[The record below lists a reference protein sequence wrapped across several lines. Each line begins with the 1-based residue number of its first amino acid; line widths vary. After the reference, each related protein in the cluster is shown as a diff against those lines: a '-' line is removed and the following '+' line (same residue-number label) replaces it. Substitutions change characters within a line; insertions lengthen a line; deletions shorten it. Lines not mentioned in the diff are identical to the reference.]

1 MAEVSVIS
9 PVMFNL
15 YKDCDLKFYYKYV
28 EQVPTPI
35 LDENFVEGKNIH
47 TLVAYYL
54 RNFQVEKYL
63 KKLSD
68 RELMYWNN
76 LKSSKFLNFE
86 IVAIEHSL
94 TMKIDDYW
102 IGGRIDAIVKNN
114 NDYYILD
121 YKTGGVNSDKT
132 YDFQTMVYLLL
143 CDEMFKEYKNNGS
156 LTFVYLDLKNNKEV
170 QIKFD
175 EKLKEEYLDRIKT
188 ACAGMEKVSLDGVK
202 HSVCTDK
209 NCPYSKL
216 CMVSKY

>member
-28 EQVPTPI
+28 EQVSTPI

-76 LKSSKFLNFE
+76 LKSSKFL
-86 IVAIEHSL
+86 
-94 TMKIDDYW
+94 
-102 IGGRIDAIVKNN
+102 
-114 NDYYILD
+114 
-121 YKTGGVNSDKT
+121 
-132 YDFQTMVYLLL
+132 
-143 CDEMFKEYKNNGS
+143 
-156 LTFVYLDLKNNKEV
+156 
-170 QIKFD
+170 
-175 EKLKEEYLDRIKT
+175 
-188 ACAGMEKVSLDGVK
+188 
-202 HSVCTDK
+202 
-209 NCPYSKL
+209 
-216 CMVSKY
+216 

>member
-1 MAEVSVIS
+1 MAEFSVIS
-9 PVMFNL
+9 PAMFNL

-28 EQVPTPI
+28 EQVSTPV

-47 TLVAYYL
+47 TLAAYYL
-54 RNFQVEKYL
+54 KKFPVEKYI
-63 KKLSD
+63 KKLSE
-68 RELMYWNN
+68 RELKYWNN
-76 LKSSKFLNFE
+76 LKSTKYFDYE

-94 TMKIDDYW
+94 TMKVENHW
-102 IGGRIDAIVKNN
+102 IGGRIDAVVKNK

-143 CDEMFKEYKNNGS
+143 CDELYKDYKDKGA

-175 EKLKEEYLDRIKT
+175 EKLKEEYLERIKI
-188 ACAGMEKVSLDGVK
+188 ACVGMEKVTKDGLK
-202 HSVCTDK
+202 NSVCTDM

-216 CMVSKY
+216 CIVSRY

>member
-28 EQVPTPI
+28 EQVSTPI

-86 IVAIEHSL
+86 IVAIEYSL

-102 IGGRIDAIVKNN
+102 IGGRIDAIVKDN

-156 LTFVYLDLKNNKEV
+156 W
-170 QIKFD
+170 
-175 EKLKEEYLDRIKT
+175 
-188 ACAGMEKVSLDGVK
+188 C
-202 HSVCTDK
+202 
-209 NCPYSKL
+209 
-216 CMVSKY
+216 